1 LQPANER
8 GAGDKFFEILERKIF
23 SKKLRKN
30 LEITKKSVSLRSQ
43 NGRAVTPEVKK
54 GKSSLKILKRQA
66 V

>member
-1 LQPANER
+1 LQPAKER
-8 GAGDKFFEILERKIF
+8 GAGDEFFEILERKIF

-43 NGRAVTPEVKK
+43 NGRAVSLEERK